1 MARFEKVSI
10 EGISFNVD
18 QNATKMITNAEIDKL
33 NDMQNAIV
41 GLTGEHADYITA
53 PSGGTT
59 TDTQARA
66 AISAIID
73 ALVTGGI
80 LNPEE

>member
-10 EGISFNVD
+10 EGISFTVNT
-18 QNATKMITNAEIDKL
+18 NATKMITNAEMDKL
-33 NDMQNAIV
+33 NDMQTAIA
-41 GLTGEHADYITA
+41 GLTGEHADYITP

-59 TDTQARA
+59 TDTQARS

-73 ALVTGGI
+73 ALVASGI
-80 LNPEE
+80 LNPED

>member
-1 MARFEKVSI
+1 MARFEKVPI

-33 NDMQNAIV
+33 NDMQTAAS
-41 GLTGEHADYITA
+41 GLTGEHADYIDP

-59 TDTQARA
+59 VDTQARSA
-66 AISAIID
+66 VTAIIT
-73 ALVTGGI
+73 ALVESGI

>member
-1 MARFEKVSI
+1 MARFEKMPL

-33 NDMQNAIV
+33 NDMQTAAS
-41 GLTGEHADYITA
+41 GLTGEHADYIT
-53 PSGGTT
+53 PPTGGTIA
-59 TDTQARA
+59 DTQARS
-66 AISAIID
+66 AISAIIA
-73 ALVTGGI
+73 ALTVSGI

>member
-18 QNATKMITNAEIDKL
+18 TNATKMITNAEIDKL
-33 NDMQNAIV
+33 NDMQTAAS
-41 GLTGEHADYITA
+41 GLTGEHADYIT
-53 PSGGTT
+53 PPTGGTT
-59 TDTQARA
+59 ADTQART
-66 AISAIID
+66 AIGELIA
-73 ALVTGGI
+73 ALVASGI